1 MMKFAIL
8 DRMHFSFSLPLIW
21 TDAFRYEY
29 LYNGKPSTSLG
40 LQLDRKTS
48 QPCTLHA
55 PYETSAARVRA
66 TPYSPS
72 SYGLR
77 LLSHSPEATSVF
89 IEDSPSRID
98 RRLRVHKT
106 RTASS

>member
-1 MMKFAIL
+1 MELAIL
-8 DRMHFSFSLPLIW
+8 DRMHFSSSLSLIW

-77 LLSHSPEATSVF
+77 LLSHSPEPTSVF
-89 IEDSPSRID
+89 IETSPSRID
-98 RRLRVHKT
+98 RSYLSHNT
-106 RTASS
+106 HTPCS

>member
-1 MMKFAIL
+1 MEFVIL
-8 DRMHFSFSLPLIW
+8 DRMHFSSSPSLIW
-21 TDAFRYEY
+21 TDAFRYEH
-29 LYNGKPSTSLG
+29 LHDSKTSTSLG

-48 QPCTLHA
+48 QPRTFHT

-77 LLSHSPEATSVF
+77 LLSHSPEATRSLT
-89 IEDSPSRID
+89 IG
-98 RRLRVHKT
+98 RVVT
-106 RTASS
+106 ECY